1 MGPDNETTSSSDFQ
15 HAKEATAI
23 RTRDL
28 CGITQLIQEG
38 GARTSGQWEVSS
50 SPPSSEIL

>member
-1 MGPDNETTSSSDFQ
+1 MGPDNETTSSSVFQ

-28 CGITQLIQEG
+28 CDITQLIQEG

-50 SPPSSEIL
+50 SPPS